1 VIGSETK
8 GLARSF
14 LLPYIPPKTAVHTTH
29 HWLPFEL
36 FGVKWG
42 AASSNGVDAV
52 VFPLRAMTHAT
63 TMTLVDC
70 CLREKPE
77 RTDLLF
83 ASNARK
89 LSLVGYKES

>member
-1 VIGSETK
+1 MC
-8 GLARSF
+8 AF
-14 LLPYIPPKTAVHTTH
+14 N